1 MFSSI
6 TMASSTTN
14 PTDSVSASNVILLM
28 EKLSAYMI
36 AQVPIR
42 DTGTAS
48 AGMIVAGTE
57 RRNRKI
63 TRITSEI
70 AIASVTSTSATEL
83 RIEID
88 RSASTSRSIAA
99 GTW

>member
-1 MFSSI
+1 M

-14 PTDSVSASNVILLM
+14 PTDSVNASMVMLLM
-28 EKLSAYMI
+28 EKLSAYI
-36 AQVPIR
+36 TAQVPIK
-42 DTGTAS
+42 DTGTAR

-83 RIEID
+83 RIETD
-88 RSASTSRSIAA
+88 RSARTSKSIAA
-99 GTW
+99 GTWAR

>member
-1 MFSSI
+1 
-6 TMASSTTN
+6 MASSTTK
-14 PTDSVSASNVILLM
+14 PTDSVSASMVMLLM
-28 EKLSAYMI
+28 EKLSVYIM

-42 DTGTAS
+42 DTGTAR

-63 TRITSEI
+63 TST
-70 AIASVTSTSATEL
+70 TSTMATPSVNSTSSTEL

-99 GTW
+99 GTWAR